1 MHNLNRSIVKWRKDM
16 SRTRGLGPDTLDE
29 LESHLRETVHALVE
43 SGMPEREAV
52 QRAMKQL
59 GPVGEVSAEFQKLS
73 PATWLPV
80 RIVKVIAGVLS
91 LVLLAEMALFFQQHD
106 WDAWLCAHVFTLGLS
121 RVAEVLL
128 WVLGICF
135 VIQRSFADFSARR
148 AEALRWV
155 VRAFTA
161 WACGLTLLAMILGM
175 VYSQQRWGRLW
186 DWHPTEISG
195 LCVLLW
201 QAGFLAVQRY
211 RRPSVRSLFVA
222 SLAGSGIILAA
233 VYGPVLFV
241 LGVHAHGPAFLSLRP
256 ILLTLA
262 VNAVFILVG
271 LAPAGWLRVR
281 RGVVS

>member
-1 MHNLNRSIVKWRKDM
+1 MHNLDRSIAEWRKDM

-43 SGMPEREAV
+43 SGIPEPEAL
-52 QRAMKQL
+52 QQAMELL
-59 GPVGEVSAEFQKLS
+59 GPAGEVSAEFQKLS

-80 RIVKVIAGVLS
+80 RIVRVIAGVLS
-91 LVLLAEMALFFQQHD
+91 LVIVTEMVHFFQPRP
-106 WDAWLCAHVFTLGLS
+106 WDAWLGAHVFALGLS
-121 RVAEVLL
+121 RVVEVLL

-135 VIQRSFADFSARR
+135 VIQRSFADFSTRR
-148 AEALRWV
+148 AEALSRV
-155 VRAFTA
+155 VHVFTA
-161 WACGLTLLAMILGM
+161 WACGLTLLGIILGM
-175 VYSQQRWGRLW
+175 GYSQRTWGRLW

-222 SLAGSGIILAA
+222 ALAGSGIIVAA

-241 LGVHAHGPAFLSLRP
+241 LGAQAHGSAFLSLRP
-256 ILLTLA
+256 ILLVLA
-262 VNAVFILVG
+262 VNALFILVG
-271 LAPAGWLRVR
+271 LAPAGWLRWR
-281 RGVVS
+281 KGVVS

>member
-1 MHNLNRSIVKWRKDM
+1 MHNLDLSIAEWRKDM

-29 LESHLRETVHALVE
+29 LESHLRETVQTLVE

-52 QRAMKQL
+52 QRAIAQL

-73 PATWLPV
+73 PASWLPV
-80 RIVKVIAGVLS
+80 RIVRVIAGVLAV
-91 LVLLAEMALFFQQHD
+91 VLLAEVLLVFQERE
-106 WDAWLCAHVFTLGLS
+106 WDVWLGAHVFVLGLS
-121 RVAEVLL
+121 QLAEVLL

-135 VIQRSFADFSARR
+135 VIQRSFADFSTRR
-148 AEALRWV
+148 AEALRRV
-155 VRAFTA
+155 VRVFTA

-175 VYSQQRWGRLW
+175 GYSQQRWGRLW
-186 DWHPTEISG
+186 GWAPTEISG

-222 SLAGSGIILAA
+222 SLAGSGIVVTA
-233 VYGPVLFV
+233 VYGPVLFA
-241 LGVHAHGPAFLSLRP
+241 LGVHANGPAFLSLRP
-256 ILLTLA
+256 ILLILA
-262 VNAVFILVG
+262 VNALFILVG
-271 LAPAGWLRVR
+271 LAPAGWLRWR